1 MAHSLVAKSVVLVIF
16 VCVVTVVVVVIRI
29 VIFKYFM
36 IIVTVACLL
45 ESLHSRLPRSPRA
58 TITLSYATRLFT
70 LRATNASR
78 TMRIC
83 HLDMRLVQ
91 LHVGEKSIAV
101 GEFKMGG
108 GRAAN
113 APISGVL
120 STQKSVVSRQYSWR
134 KCQRMF
140 ASIAGRSG

>member
-58 TITLSYATRLFT
+58 TITFSYALRLFT
-70 LRATNASR
+70 MRASNAPR

-91 LHVGEKSIAV
+91 SHVGEKSIAV
-101 GEFKMGG
+101 GEFKMGV
-108 GRAAN
+108 
-113 APISGVL
+113 GVP
-120 STQKSVVSRQYSWR
+120 
-134 KCQRMF
+134 RM
-140 ASIAGRSG
+140 RR